1 MHDVTVRDGTT
12 IRVRVYQPVGGPP
25 EGGSPLVMMYHEGG
39 WSMGDLTDEDMN
51 CRMFVR
57 DLGVVAVN
65 VEYRYIY
72 FFSLLPTLHSFF
84 FQSCIGIHAK
94 YD

>member
-1 MHDVTVRDGTT
+1 M
-12 IRVRVYQPVGGPP
+12 
-25 EGGSPLVMMYHEGG
+25 VMMYHEGG

-72 FFSLLPTLHSFF
+72 FFSLLPTLHFFF

>member
-65 VEYRYIY
+65 VEYRYI
-72 FFSLLPTLHSFF
+72 FFPLPTNPPFFF
-84 FQSCIGIHAK
+84 FQSCMGIHAE